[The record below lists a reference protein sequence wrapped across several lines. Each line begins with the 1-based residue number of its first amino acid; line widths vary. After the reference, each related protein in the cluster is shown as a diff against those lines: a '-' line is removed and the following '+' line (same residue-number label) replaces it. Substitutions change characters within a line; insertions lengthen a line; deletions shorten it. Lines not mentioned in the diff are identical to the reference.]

1 MSLSLVIIG
10 VIGLSDYRTKCR
22 IQGNLGRDIVRIEE
36 RCPKP
41 RGRFFLFGDMRPMK
55 EVHSYI
61 ASKAVQLSV
70 RVAWLWGI
78 LCREADAE
86 SSSRVQVEAKLGTCG
101 GSL

>member
-1 MSLSLVIIG
+1 
-10 VIGLSDYRTKCR
+10 
-22 IQGNLGRDIVRIEE
+22 
-36 RCPKP
+36 
-41 RGRFFLFGDMRPMK
+41 MRPMK

-101 GSL
+101 DHFSHPKDSGIDV